1 MALAVAHDA
10 PGAEQAAQAAQEP
23 GHQHPTMRP
32 ARRVLVMNDLVNEGP
47 NGRGLVAVAL
57 DGSQQLAVE
66 AVHDDDR
73 PDRLRRGLGRL
84 GWT

>member
-1 MALAVAHDA
+1 
-10 PGAEQAAQAAQEP
+10 
-23 GHQHPTMRP
+23 
-32 ARRVLVMNDLVNEGP
+32 MNDLVNEGP